1 MAEGPEV
8 PGHGEPAG
16 RDGHL
21 VVDLEP
27 GALGGGSPAEL
38 AAVAVAL
45 EDVEAQARCHE
56 RALVLTCGSLLLFAY
71 MCWHEAEQN

>member
-8 PGHGEPAG
+8 LGHGEAAG

-27 GALGGGSPAEL
+27 GALGGGAPADL
-38 AAVAVAL
+38 ATVAVAL
-45 EDVEAQARCHE
+45 EDVEAQARRHE
-56 RALVLTCGSLLLFAY
+56 RALVLARGLVAGALFA
-71 MCWHEAEQN
+71 CDEGLNV